1 MNGKELDLSISED
14 QSNADLSAGRIETV
28 EVEALG
34 EGSLPS
40 AQEST
45 TDTEDILST
54 AKQSGARR
62 ERRLSPAREE
72 LKRRLLPIG
81 SNAAEDRVQTSP
93 LVLQDDTT
101 AAGLV
106 HDEKQKN
113 AAIKIQSAQ
122 RQRQAKAEVDE
133 IRHKNCCHTEN
144 TNVSRGRAARKRV
157 QKFGKKN
164 RRMVAQKEEPLNAQ
178 DLMSKPLLGYTQM
191 ILMISCRKVVARERI
206 I

>member
-1 MNGKELDLSISED
+1 MKGEELGPSIGED
-14 QSNADLSAGRIETV
+14 QSIADLSAGRIETV

-133 IRHKNCCHTEN
+133 IRAIKTAA
-144 TNVSRGRAARKRV
+144 TQKIQSVSRGRAARKRV
-157 QKFGKKN
+157 QKLREEKQEAL
-164 RRMVAQKEEPLNAQ
+164 VAQKEEPLKGVN
-178 DLMSKPLLGYTQM
+178 S
-191 ILMISCRKVVARERI
+191 
-206 I
+206 